1 MFILYFSL
9 LYLCSLQ
16 KGYQGNVFLKKEYQE
31 PTPKIV
37 PEAVRGF
44 GTVMK
49 AACDM

>member
-1 MFILYFSL
+1 MFIRYFSL
-9 LYLCSLQ
+9 LYLWYQ